1 MNVCADSMQH
11 QALRSVYKSLIR
23 QMIHKMLLRIVW
35 AYWFN
40 TSLGG
45 IVTDPDLKKLREPWA
60 DPVIKENIMY
70 SGHLL
75 YMVAL

>member
-1 MNVCADSMQH
+1 
-11 QALRSVYKSLIR
+11 
-23 QMIHKMLLRIVW
+23 MLLRIVW

-45 IVTDPDLKKLREPWA
+45 VVTDPDLKKLREPWA

>member
-1 MNVCADSMQH
+1 
-11 QALRSVYKSLIR
+11 
-23 QMIHKMLLRIVW
+23 MLLRIVW

-45 IVTDPDLKKLREPWA
+45 KQYRPKALLDFVRHELTYSPFQGTATDPDLKKLREPWA
-60 DPVIKENIMY
+60 DPVVRENIMY